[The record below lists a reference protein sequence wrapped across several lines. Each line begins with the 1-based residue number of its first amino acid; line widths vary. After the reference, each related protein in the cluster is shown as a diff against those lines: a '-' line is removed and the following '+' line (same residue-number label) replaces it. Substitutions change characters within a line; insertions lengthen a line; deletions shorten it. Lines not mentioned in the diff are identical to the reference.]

1 MDVGQ
6 GAGVEARAL
15 LTQGASRVLAL
26 SDTGEGG
33 RGNRPRAC
41 VRARCDLLDPMV
53 SRVLLQRLAGW
64 RHPTPTLPY
73 GLCLTRGV
81 FKSLW

>member
-6 GAGVEARAL
+6 RAGVEARAL

-26 SDTGEGG
+26 SGTGEGG
-33 RGNRPRAC
+33 GS
-41 VRARCDLLDPMV
+41 VRARCHLLDPVV
-53 SRVLLQRLAGW
+53 SGVLLQRLGGSGH
-64 RHPTPTLPY
+64 HPTPPLPY

-81 FKSLW
+81 FQSLW